1 MENIPKLQLERTLS
15 IPTCFPQRNSVP
27 STTATSEGVSL
38 RNSSFNTSSSTPQHA
53 VAIQFNQG
61 VRQAEATVLPS
72 PIQREA
78 VSRPTAPAPQTLPT
92 SFLRPSHGFKPCKQP
107 LAEMQGI
114 KPINLTMY
122 VPLCQAALGGNWEK
136 AKEFFNVHP
145 DATSARITKG
155 WETTLHIAAGA
166 NKVQFV
172 EELVKLMSPLELALQ
187 NKYDNTALC
196 FAAASGLTRIAK
208 VMVMKNQFLPMV
220 RGSKGVT
227 PLHMAALLGHRE
239 MVWYLYSVT
248 DHQYLSKEDYISLL
262 TATINSN
269 LFDVALHILQHMP
282 ELGIER
288 DQNEDAILHILARKP
303 LAFSD
308 KNGLGIWQRF
318 VYAYLTELPLD
329 VSVHLQNR
337 TSNMS
342 SGSRGNNNTKAYL
355 FITRLVRHLLKTLG
369 VRKVLETKLVH
380 LQALELVKRSWKE
393 VLLLNDSQ
401 IGNLLRSPSRPLFVA
416 AELGNF
422 EFIVEL
428 IQSYP
433 DLIWKVD
440 EESQSIFHIAVI
452 HRQEKIYKLIYNIGA
467 HKDIITSYKSRN
479 NENILHLAAKLAPT
493 NRLGIVSGA
502 ALQMQ
507 RELLWFKE
515 VETIVQA
522 SYKEMRDSKGRTP
535 RMLFTEEHKELVKE
549 GEKWMKE
556 TASSCMLVAA
566 LITTVMFAAI
576 FTVPGGSNNDTGTP
590 IFLKEKTFILFSM
603 MDALALF
610 SSVISILMFLSI
622 LTSRYAEEDFLST
635 LPKRLII
642 GFISLFI
649 AIAAMLV
656 AFSSSFFIV
665 LGHQMAW
672 IVIPV
677 AALASIPITLFAFL
691 QFPLLYDMIR
701 SAYGSGIFTF
711 TSKDKIY

>member
-1 MENIPKLQLERTLS
+1 MENIRKLQLERTLS

-38 RNSSFNTSSSTPQHA
+38 RNSSFNTSSSTPQHI
-53 VAIQFNQG
+53 AIQLNQG
-61 VRQAEATVLPS
+61 IGQADSTVLPS

-78 VSRPTAPAPQTLPT
+78 VSRPIAPAPQTLPT
-92 SFLRPSHGFKPCKQP
+92 SFLRPRT
-107 LAEMQGI
+107 

-122 VPLCQAALGGNWEK
+122 VPLCQAALGGDWEK
-136 AKEFFNVHP
+136 AREFFSLHP
-145 DATSARITKG
+145 GATSARITKG
-155 WETTLHIAAGA
+155 WETALHIAAGA

-208 VMVMKNQFLPMV
+208 VMVMKNQFLPIV

-248 DHQYLSKEDYISLL
+248 DHQYLCKDDYISLL
-262 TATINSN
+262 IATINSN

-288 DQNEDAILHILARKP
+288 DQNGDTILHVLARKP

-308 KNGLGIWQRF
+308 KIELGIWQRF
-318 VYAYLTELPLD
+318 LYAY

-337 TSNMS
+337 SSNMS
-342 SGSRGNNNTKAYL
+342 SGSRIKNNTKAYA
-355 FITRLVRHLLKTLG
+355 FIQHLLKTLG
-369 VRKVLETKLVH
+369 VKEVLETKLMH
-380 LQALELVKRSWKE
+380 LQALELVKCSWKE

-422 EFIVEL
+422 KFIVEL

-440 EESQSIFHIAVI
+440 EESRSIFHIAVI

-515 VETIVQA
+515 VKTIVQA
-522 SYKEMRDSKGRTP
+522 SYKEMRDLKGRTP
-535 RMLFTEEHKELVKE
+535 GMLFAEEHKELVKE

-576 FTVPGGSNNDTGTP
+576 FTVPGGNNDDTGTP
-590 IFLKEKTFILFSM
+590 IFLKEKTFILFSIT
-603 MDALALF
+603 DALALF
-610 SSVISILMFLSI
+610 SSVTSILMFLSI

-635 LPKRLII
+635 LPKRLIL
-642 GFISLFI
+642 GFITLFV

-672 IVIPV
+672 IITPV
-677 AALASIPITLFAFL
+677 AVLASIPITLFAFL
-691 QFPLLYDMIR
+691 QFPLLADMIR
-701 SAYGSGIFTF
+701 STYGSGIFTF
-711 TSKDKIY
+711 TSKDTIY

>member
-1 MENIPKLQLERTLS
+1 MENIRKLQLERTLS

-53 VAIQFNQG
+53 VAIQLNQG
-61 VRQAEATVLPS
+61 IGQADSTVLPS

-78 VSRPTAPAPQTLPT
+78 VSRPIAPAPQTLPT
-92 SFLRPSHGFKPCKQP
+92 SFLRPRT
-107 LAEMQGI
+107 

-122 VPLCQAALGGNWEK
+122 VPLCQAALGGDWEK
-136 AKEFFNVHP
+136 AREFFSLHP
-145 DATSARITKG
+145 GATSARITKG
-155 WETTLHIAAGA
+155 WETALHIAAGA

-208 VMVMKNQFLPMV
+208 VMVMKNQFLPIV

-227 PLHMAALLGHRE
+227 PLHMAALLGHGE

-248 DHQYLSKEDYISLL
+248 DHQYLCKDDYISLL
-262 TATINSN
+262 IATINSN

-288 DQNEDAILHILARKP
+288 DQNGDTILHVLARKP

-308 KNGLGIWQRF
+308 KIGLGIWQKF
-318 VYAYLTELPLD
+318 LYAYI
-329 VSVHLQNR
+329 SVHLQNR
-337 TSNMS
+337 SSNMS
-342 SGSRGNNNTKAYL
+342 SGSRIKNNTKVAAYA
-355 FITRLVRHLLKTLG
+355 FITRVVQHLLKTIG
-369 VRKVLETKLVH
+369 VKEVLETKLMH
-380 LQALELVKRSWKE
+380 LQALELVKCSWKE

-422 EFIVEL
+422 KFIVEL

-440 EESQSIFHIAVI
+440 EESRSIFHIAVI

-515 VETIVQA
+515 VKTIVQA
-522 SYKEMRDSKGRTP
+522 SYKEMRDSKGQTHG
-535 RMLFTEEHKELVKE
+535 MLFAEEHKELVKE

-566 LITTVMFAAI
+566 LITTVIFAAI
-576 FTVPGGSNNDTGTP
+576 FTVPGGNNDDTGTP
-590 IFLKEKTFILFSM
+590 IFLREKTFILFSIT
-603 MDALALF
+603 DALALF
-610 SSVISILMFLSI
+610 SSVTSILMFLSI

-635 LPKRLII
+635 LPKRLIL
-642 GFISLFI
+642 GFITLFV

-672 IVIPV
+672 IIIPV
-677 AALASIPITLFAFL
+677 AVLASIPITLFAFL
-691 QFPLLYDMIR
+691 QFPLLADMIR
-701 SAYGSGIFTF
+701 STYGSGIFTF
-711 TSKDKIY
+711 TSKDTIY

>member
-1 MENIPKLQLERTLS
+1 MENIRKLQLERTLS

-38 RNSSFNTSSSTPQHA
+38 RNSSFNTSSSTPQHI
-53 VAIQFNQG
+53 AIQLNQG
-61 VRQAEATVLPS
+61 IGQADSTVLPS

-78 VSRPTAPAPQTLPT
+78 VSRPIAPAPQTLPT
-92 SFLRPSHGFKPCKQP
+92 SFLRPRT
-107 LAEMQGI
+107 

-122 VPLCQAALGGNWEK
+122 VPLCQAALGGDWEK
-136 AKEFFNVHP
+136 AREFFSLHP
-145 DATSARITKG
+145 GATSARITKG
-155 WETTLHIAAGA
+155 WETALHIAAGA

-208 VMVMKNQFLPMV
+208 VMVMKNQFLPIV

-248 DHQYLSKEDYISLL
+248 DHQYLCKDDYISLL
-262 TATINSN
+262 IATINSN

-288 DQNEDAILHILARKP
+288 DQNGDTILHVLARKP

-308 KNGLGIWQRF
+308 KIELGIWQRF
-318 VYAYLTELPLD
+318 LYAY

-337 TSNMS
+337 SSNMS
-342 SGSRGNNNTKAYL
+342 SGSRIKNNTKVAAYA
-355 FITRLVRHLLKTLG
+355 FIQHLLKTLG
-369 VRKVLETKLVH
+369 VKEVLETKLMH
-380 LQALELVKRSWKE
+380 LQALELVKCSWKE

-422 EFIVEL
+422 KFIVEL

-440 EESQSIFHIAVI
+440 EESRSIFHIAVI

-515 VETIVQA
+515 VKTIVQA
-522 SYKEMRDSKGRTP
+522 SYKEMRDLKGRTP
-535 RMLFTEEHKELVKE
+535 GMLFAEEHKELVKE

-576 FTVPGGSNNDTGTP
+576 FTVPGGNNDDTGTP
-590 IFLKEKTFILFSM
+590 IFLKEKTFILFSIT
-603 MDALALF
+603 DALALF
-610 SSVISILMFLSI
+610 SSVTSILMFLSI

-635 LPKRLII
+635 LPKRLIL
-642 GFISLFI
+642 GFITLFV

-672 IVIPV
+672 IITPV
-677 AALASIPITLFAFL
+677 AVLASIPITLFAFL
-691 QFPLLYDMIR
+691 QFPLLADMIR
-701 SAYGSGIFTF
+701 STYGSGIFTF
-711 TSKDKIY
+711 TSKDTIY

>member
-1 MENIPKLQLERTLS
+1 MENIPKLQLGRMLS

-27 STTATSEGVSL
+27 STATSSDGISL
-38 RNSSFNTSSSTPQHA
+38 RNNSSNTRSSSPQHA
-53 VAIQFNQG
+53 VAIHLP
-61 VRQAEATVLPS
+61 EATVLPT
-72 PIQREA
+72 PIQNEA
-78 VSRPTAPAPQTLPT
+78 VSRPTAPDPQTLPT
-92 SFLRPSHGFKPCKQP
+92 SFLRQRT
-107 LAEMQGI
+107 

-136 AKEFFNVHP
+136 ARKFFTLHP

-155 WETTLHIAAGA
+155 WDTALHIAAGA

-172 EELVKLMSPLELALQ
+172 EELVKLMNPLELSLQ
-187 NKYDNTALC
+187 NKYENTALC

-208 VMVMKNQFLPMV
+208 VMVMKNRFLPMV

-262 TATINSN
+262 IASINSN
-269 LFDVALHILQHMP
+269 LFDVALYILQQMP

-288 DQNEDAILHILARKP
+288 DQNEDTILHVLARKP

-308 KNGLGIWQRF
+308 KTGFGTWQRL
-318 VYAYLTELPLD
+318 VYAY

-337 TSNMS
+337 SSNMP
-342 SGSRGNNNTKAYL
+342 SGSREKNNTNAYL
-355 FITRLVRHLLKTLG
+355 FITRVIQHLLKAIG
-369 VRKVLETKLVH
+369 VRKAMETKLMH
-380 LQALELVKRSWKE
+380 LQSLELVKYSWKE
-393 VLLLNDSQ
+393 VLLLSDSQ

-440 EESQSIFHIAVI
+440 EESRSIFHIAVI
-452 HRQEKIYKLIYNIGA
+452 HRHEKIYKLIYNIGS
-467 HKDIITSYKSRN
+467 HKDIITSYKSTN

-522 SYKEMRDSKGRTP
+522 SYKEMKDSKGRTP
-535 RMLFTEEHKELVKE
+535 GILFTEEHKELVKE

-576 FTVPGGSNNDTGTP
+576 FTVPGGNNNDTGTA
-590 IFLKEKTFILFSM
+590 IFLKEKAFIIFSM

-622 LTSRYAEEDFLST
+622 LTSRYAEEDFLCT

-642 GFISLFI
+642 GFITLFV

-656 AFSSSFFIV
+656 AFCSSFFIV

-672 IVIPV
+672 VMIPA

-691 QFPLLYDMIR
+691 QFPLLADMIR
-701 SAYGSGIFTF
+701 SSYGSGIFTF
-711 TSKDKIY
+711 TSKDTIY